1 MKLLLMLLIM
11 AASIYSQDVVH
22 RWKQLVIDDKEKVWY
37 DQSMTDSIKGSKMN
51 IWILQMHKPPLTGEG
66 IKGEVYR
73 SKTFYAINLKTAKYG
88 ILNVIYYDVANK
100 EMYNFKYNIDDYPET
115 LKYTYPIT
123 EKSFLFVLLKEIFNK
138 SPDKTN

>member
-1 MKLLLMLLIM
+1 MKLILMLLVIT
-11 AASIYSQDVVH
+11 ANIYAQEHVSM
-22 RWKQLVIDDKEKVWY
+22 WKPLVINDKEKVWY

-66 IKGEVYR
+66 INGEVYR
-73 SKTFYAINLKTAKYG
+73 SKTLYAINLKTAKYG

-123 EKSFLFVLLKEIFNK
+123 EKSFLFALLKELFNK
-138 SPDKTN
+138 PGDKTN

>member
-1 MKLLLMLLIM
+1 MKLILMLLVIT
-11 AASIYSQDVVH
+11 ANIYAQEHVQM
-22 RWKQLVIDDKEKVWY
+22 WKPLVIDDKEKVWY
-37 DQSMTDSIKGSKMN
+37 DQSMTDSIKGNKMN

-66 IKGEVYR
+66 INGEVYR
-73 SKTFYAINLKTAKYG
+73 SKTLYAINLKTAKYG

-123 EKSFLFVLLKEIFNK
+123 EKSFLFALLKELFNK
-138 SPDKTN
+138 PGDKTN

>member
-1 MKLLLMLLIM
+1 MKLIVMLLVM

-66 IKGEVYR
+66 INGEVYR
-73 SKTFYAINLKTAKYG
+73 SKTLYAINLKTAKYG

-123 EKSFLFVLLKEIFNK
+123 EKSFLFALLKEIFNK
-138 SPDKTN
+138 PGDNTN

>member
-1 MKLLLMLLIM
+1 MKLILMLLVM

-73 SKTFYAINLKTAKYG
+73 SKTLYAINLKTAKYG

-123 EKSFLFVLLKEIFNK
+123 EKSFLFALLKEIFNK

>member
-1 MKLLLMLLIM
+1 MKLILMLLVIT
-11 AASIYSQDVVH
+11 ANIYAQEHVQM
-22 RWKQLVIDDKEKVWY
+22 WKPLVIDDKEKVWY

-66 IKGEVYR
+66 INGEVYR
-73 SKTFYAINLKTAKYG
+73 SKTLYAINLKTAKYG

-100 EMYNFKYNIDDYPET
+100 EMYNFKYNIDDYPEN

-123 EKSFLFVLLKEIFNK
+123 ENSFLFTLLKELFNK
-138 SPDKTN
+138 SGDKTN

>member
-1 MKLLLMLLIM
+1 MKLILMLLVIT
-11 AASIYSQDVVH
+11 ANIYAQEHVQM
-22 RWKQLVIDDKEKVWY
+22 WKPLVINDKEKVWY

-66 IKGEVYR
+66 INGEVYR
-73 SKTFYAINLKTAKYG
+73 SKTLYAINLKTAKYG

-100 EMYNFKYNIDDYPET
+100 EMHNFKYNIDDYPET

-123 EKSFLFVLLKEIFNK
+123 ENSFLFTLLKELFNK
-138 SPDKTN
+138 PADKTN

>member
-1 MKLLLMLLIM
+1 MKLILMLLVIT
-11 AASIYSQDVVH
+11 ANIYAQEHVQM
-22 RWKQLVIDDKEKVWY
+22 WKPLVINDKEKVWY

-66 IKGEVYR
+66 INGEVYR
-73 SKTFYAINLKTAKYG
+73 SKTLYAINLKTAKYG

-123 EKSFLFVLLKEIFNK
+123 ENSFLFTLLKEIFNK
-138 SPDKTN
+138 TGEKSN

>member
-1 MKLLLMLLIM
+1 MKLILMLLVM
-11 AASIYSQDVVH
+11 AASIYSQDVIH

-73 SKTFYAINLKTAKYG
+73 SKTLYAINLKTAKYG

-123 EKSFLFVLLKEIFNK
+123 EKSFLFALLKEIFNK
-138 SPDKTN
+138 PGDKTN

>member
-1 MKLLLMLLIM
+1 MKFVLMLLVM
-11 AASIYSQDVVH
+11 AASIYAQDVVH

-37 DQSMTDSIKGSKMN
+37 DQSMADSIKGNKMN

-66 IKGEVYR
+66 INGEVYR
-73 SKTFYAINLKTAKYG
+73 SKTLYTINLKTAKYG

-123 EKSFLFVLLKEIFNK
+123 EKSFLFALLKELFHKPGDN
-138 SPDKTN
+138 PN

>member
-1 MKLLLMLLIM
+1 MKLIVMLLVM

-66 IKGEVYR
+66 INGEVYR
-73 SKTFYAINLKTAKYG
+73 SKTLYAINLKTAKYG

-100 EMYNFKYNIDDYPET
+100 EMYNFKYNIDDYPES

-123 EKSFLFVLLKEIFNK
+123 EKSFLFALLKELFNK
-138 SPDKTN
+138 PGDKTN

>member
-1 MKLLLMLLIM
+1 MKLILMLLVIT
-11 AASIYSQDVVH
+11 ANIYAQEHVQM
-22 RWKQLVIDDKEKVWY
+22 WKPLVINDKEKVWY

-66 IKGEVYR
+66 INGEVYR
-73 SKTFYAINLKTAKYG
+73 SKTLYAINLKTAKYG

-123 EKSFLFVLLKEIFNK
+123 ENSFLFALLKELFNK
-138 SPDKTN
+138 TGEKSN

>member
-1 MKLLLMLLIM
+1 MKLILMLLVIT
-11 AASIYSQDVVH
+11 ANIYAQEHVQM
-22 RWKQLVIDDKEKVWY
+22 WKPLVIDDKEKVWY

-51 IWILQMHKPPLTGEG
+51 IWILQMYQPPLTDEG

-73 SKTFYAINLKTAKYG
+73 SKTLYAINLKTAKYG

-123 EKSFLFVLLKEIFNK
+123 EKSILFAFLKEIFNK
-138 SPDKTN
+138 PRDNTN